1 MKEILKLDHIQKYY
15 GNGGNVTKAIQDIS
29 FSVQEGEFVGI
40 MGASGSGKTTLLNCI
55 STIDTVSAGH
65 IYLDGTDVT
74 EINEKQIARFRRE
87 NLGFVFQDFNLLDT
101 FNLKDNILLPLVLQ
115 GVDYRKMNVRM
126 MPIVKELGIAGLLE
140 KYPYEVSG
148 GQKQRAAVARALITD
163 PRLILADEPTGAL
176 DSKSTDELLGV
187 FERINQSGQTILMVT
202 HSVKAASKA
211 GRVLFIKDGEVFHQ
225 VYKGEQTDEQF
236 YQNISATLTMLATGG
251 ERR

>member
-1 MKEILKLDHIQKYY
+1 M
-15 GNGGNVTKAIQDIS
+15 
-29 FSVQEGEFVGI
+29 GE
-40 MGASGSGKTTLLNCI
+40 SGSGKTTLLNMLAALDKP
-55 STIDTVSAGH
+55 TEGEV
-65 IYLDGTDVT
+65 YLDGKPLSA
-74 EINEKQIARFRRE
+74 IREKDLSKFRRDH
-87 NLGFVFQDFNLLDT
+87 LGFVFQDFNLLDT

-251 ERR
+251 ERQ